1 MSHSHTV
8 LVTGAT
14 GIQGGAVVQALLK
27 AGHTGRALTR
37 NSQSAPAL
45 QLAAQGVE
53 VVQGNFDD
61 AHSLALALNGM
72 DTCYIMGSPFE
83 GGVEQETQQ
92 GIALANAAKAAN
104 VGHLIYGS
112 VANADQNTGIPHFD
126 SKYKVEQHIKNLG
139 IPYTISAPVFFMS
152 NILAPWAVGPLK
164 AGNIIQA
171 MPADQALQQ
180 ISTKDIGEFVASLVS
195 RREAV
200 FYKRFDIAGDELNG
214 DEMAS
219 TISKSTQHSITYQ
232 GFPTSELR
240 MQSEDL
246 AIMFEWF
253 THTGYSVDL
262 AGLKKAFSDVNW
274 QDYGQWVESQDWK
287 ILEA

>member
-1 MSHSHTV
+1 MTHSYSV
-8 LVTGAT
+8 LVSGAT
-14 GIQGGAVVQALLK
+14 GNQGGAVVQALLK
-27 AGHTGRALTR
+27 KGHKVRALTR
-37 NSQSAPAL
+37 NPQSDAAI
-45 QLAAQGVE
+45 QLTKQGVE
-53 VVQGNFDD
+53 VVSGNFDD
-61 AHSLALALNGM
+61 ANSLAAALEGM
-72 DTCYIMGSPFE
+72 DTFYIMGSPFE
-83 GGVEQETQQ
+83 GGVEAETQQ

-104 VGHLIYGS
+104 TGHVIYGS

-126 SKYKVEQHIKNLG
+126 SKYRVEQYLKELG
-139 IPYTISAPVFFMS
+139 LPYTISAPVFFMG
-152 NILAPWAVGPLK
+152 NLLAPWAVGPLK
-164 AGNIIQA
+164 AGKIIQA
-171 MPADQALQQ
+171 MPADRLLQQ
-180 ISTKDIGEFVASLVS
+180 ISVKDIGEFVASLVS